1 MTEDFYPT
9 ARHSMVKEQLVERG
23 ITDPRVIHA
32 MSTVP
37 RHLFIPEEFRE
48 HAYADG
54 PLPIGANQTISQ
66 PYIVGL
72 MSQLLNLHGDEIVL
86 EIGTGSGYQA
96 AILGKLARQVY
107 SIERH
112 EFLSEQA
119 TQVLHELGYENIVI
133 MTGDGSRGLL
143 AHSPF
148 DGILIA
154 AATPEVPQIILDQ
167 LAEGGRL
174 IVPTGGPEGQ
184 ILERWTRH
192 GHRYKRE
199 EIIPVAFVPLRGKH
213 GWHEEDW
220 KQ

>member
-1 MTEDFYPT
+1 MSKDSYTA
-9 ARHSMVKEQLVERG
+9 ARHSMVTEQLVERG

-32 MSTVP
+32 MSAVP
-37 RHLFIPEEFRE
+37 RHLFVPAESRE
-48 HAYADG
+48 QAYADG
-54 PLPIGANQTISQ
+54 PLPIGENQTISQ

-72 MSQLLNLHGDEIVL
+72 MSQLLNLQGHEIVL

-112 EFLSEQA
+112 EPLSEQA

-154 AATPEVPQIILDQ
+154 AATPQVPKIILEQ
-167 LAEGGRL
+167 LADGGRL
-174 IVPTGGPEGQ
+174 IVPTGGPDGQ
-184 ILERWTRH
+184 DLERWTRH
-192 GHRYKRE
+192 G
-199 EIIPVAFVPLRGKH
+199 
-213 GWHEEDW
+213 
-220 KQ
+220 